1 MDRWAK
7 ALVIAIVL
15 PCGLVLALAYA
26 LYVYGASAL
35 PKNASPS
42 TYVAPELIRK
52 QYRAVEA
59 GSVTTLPRLN
69 PITFLPFFFQA
80 ADLNSTA
87 SRQWAVLGH
96 AARIVLW
103 RDGIEGIKRISNR
116 RHAAQ
121 LAGAIKISRSWSLE
135 QITNTM
141 LAESWFGRDARGL
154 EAASHAFF
162 GVMAQQLTPEES
174 LALIVILRGSVYEP
188 SCHRDRFMK
197 RYKWAASKA
206 GLDDSDEGSERAL
219 ARLVNPGCSKHP

>member
-15 PCGLVLALAYA
+15 PCGLVFALAYA

-42 TYVAPELIRK
+42 TYVAPELIRER
-52 QYRAVEA
+52 YRVVEA

-69 PITFLPFFFQA
+69 PVTVWPLFFQA
-80 ADLNSTA
+80 ADLNSTE
-87 SRQWAVLGH
+87 SRQMAALGH

-103 RDGIEGIKRISNR
+103 RDGIEGIKRLSNMR

-121 LAGAIKISRSWSLE
+121 LAGAIRISRSWSLE
-135 QITNTM
+135 QITNTI

-162 GVMAQQLTPEES
+162 GVTAQQLTPGEVS
-174 LALIVILRGSVYEP
+174 R
-188 SCHRDRFMK
+188 
-197 RYKWAASKA
+197 
-206 GLDDSDEGSERAL
+206 
-219 ARLVNPGCSKHP
+219 